1 MTLSTYFYLYGTLLL
16 ANPALPTATTT
27 FYAPDMPAPSD
38 PATAPPPSPPARF
51 AALQAVRAV
60 AALGV
65 LVHHAGHTAH
75 KLDPSM
81 PLLALTDMLQAGV
94 DLFFVLSGFVI
105 VHAAT
110 GPGQTA
116 RRYAVARLRR
126 IFLPYWPVGL
136 TLAAMALAA
145 ATLGGWPNLL
155 ASLAL
160 LPLGQPALAIGWT
173 LQHELVFYALV
184 GIALFAGWW
193 RSLLAIW
200 VTALLYCQVSGTAAP
215 IGLQPI
221 DTEFLMGI
229 AAWAAWRSGRMT
241 IMAATSAVLLALS
254 LALGLH
260 GAAASIDRAGLMAIA
275 ALFAALLPWLVLAEQ
290 RGRLPV
296 PALLHRTGDASYA
309 IYLVHALP
317 LPWLALWLSGTG
329 WTLFLPVAIA
339 AGLGAGVAY
348 HRLVERPLL
357 AWGGQCRRPLGRDRA
372 G

>member
-1 MTLSTYFYLYGTLLL
+1 MGGHNNSSIADVAATAHG
-16 ANPALPTATTT
+16 LPKQAAA
-27 FYAPDMPAPSD
+27 FYAVAMSGHSDSSANAPAF
-38 PATAPPPSPPARF
+38 PPERF
-51 AALQAVRAV
+51 AALQAVRAA

-81 PLLALTDMLQAGV
+81 PLIAFTGWAQAGV

-105 VHAAT
+105 LHAAT
-110 GPGQTA
+110 GPRQTA
-116 RRYAVARLRR
+116 RGYMLARLRR

-136 TLAAMALAA
+136 TLTALALA
-145 ATLGGWPNLL
+145 SGTIGGWPNLL
-155 ASLAL
+155 ASIAL

-184 GIALFAGWW
+184 GIALFSGWW

-200 VTALLYCQVSGTAAP
+200 VAALLYCQLSGSAAP

-221 DTEFLMGI
+221 DAEFLMGI
-229 AAWAAWRSGRMT
+229 AAWAAWRCARMT
-241 IMAATSAVLLALS
+241 IMAATSGALLAVS
-254 LALGLH
+254 LVLALH
-260 GAAASIDRAGLMAIA
+260 GAAADIDRAELMAIG
-275 ALFAALLPWLVLAEQ
+275 ALFAALLPWLVRAEQ
-290 RGRLPV
+290 RRRLHV

-317 LPWLALWLSGTG
+317 LPWLALWLSGTR
-329 WTLFLPVAIA
+329 WTLFLPAAIA
-339 AGLGAGVAY
+339 TGVIVGIVY

-357 AWGGQCRRPLGRDRA
+357 AWGGHRRRA
-372 G
+372 GGGDRTG